1 MSENAEALSVILEEA
16 GAEAFRRICARLCG
30 DRVWFPHKRHGLPI
44 SVRIVGYLR
53 AGYDVKR
60 IAHHLECTVRYV
72 QDVRRREAKTNC
84 MAKTVRMA
92 RVPCAHDHPASQA
105 ACR

>member
-1 MSENAEALSVILEEA
+1 MSENAEALAVIREEA

-30 DRVWFPHKRHGLPI
+30 DRVWFPHKRRGLPI

-60 IAHHLECTVRYV
+60 IAHHLGCSVRYV
-72 QDVRRREAKTNC
+72 RGIKRR
-84 MAKTVRMA
+84 
-92 RVPCAHDHPASQA
+92 S
-105 ACR
+105 

>member
-30 DRVWFPHKRHGLPI
+30 DRVWFPHKRRGMPI
-44 SVRIVGYLR
+44 SASIVGYLR

-60 IAHHLECTVRYV
+60 IAHHLGCTVKHVYTI
-72 QDVRRREAKTNC
+72 RRKEQ
-84 MAKTVRMA
+84 V
-92 RVPCAHDHPASQA
+92 
-105 ACR
+105 

>member
-1 MSENAEALSVILEEA
+1 MNDERRLSENAEALAVIRDEA
-16 GAEAFRRICARLCG
+16 GEDAFRRICARLCG

-60 IAHHLECTVRYV
+60 IAHHLGCSERQVQRVR
-72 QDVRRREAKTNC
+72 QKEKTTL
-84 MAKTVRMA
+84 MAKT
-92 RVPCAHDHPASQA
+92 
-105 ACR
+105 CRGLAL